1 MKCSQKILDLEKIQD
16 QAIRIWEW
24 TMQLLQ
30 FLHRRNLHPKDVKNV
45 SWFPQ
50 FLYMEKHYVLI
61 KSCLV
66 AGVTQLEEYSD
77 LL

>member
-1 MKCSQKILDLEKIQD
+1 MLSKENKCSADSGSSYKNLRMDHATS
-16 QAIRIWEW
+16 AISSRKESP
-24 TMQLLQ
+24 
-30 FLHRRNLHPKDVKNV
+30 PKRCEEV

-61 KSCLV
+61 MSCLV